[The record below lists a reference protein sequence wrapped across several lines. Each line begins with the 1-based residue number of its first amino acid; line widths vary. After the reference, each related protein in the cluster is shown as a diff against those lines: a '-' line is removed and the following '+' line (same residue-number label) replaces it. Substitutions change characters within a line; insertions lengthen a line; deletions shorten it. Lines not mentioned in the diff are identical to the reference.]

1 MHCSCAP
8 SGFVRLIWQVTDHWS
23 SATKGPS
30 AQSNTHASSHQT
42 LPFIGPRDCPLEH
55 QAIMIPLCS
64 DPGTGTHHILARLRR
79 PSARGPVSSWGL
91 RRTKRGHHQD
101 SRFVIDDLQASVHI
115 LYRHM
120 LGESIKHKHKRGTII
135 QSLSRRTYSASP
147 PSLV

>member
-64 DPGTGTHHILARLRR
+64 DPGTGTRDILAPPR
-79 PSARGPVSSWGL
+79 ARSHPHIRNASHISSPATPISPGPRQFMGVEADEAGAP
-91 RRTKRGHHQD
+91 
-101 SRFVIDDLQASVHI
+101 SRFKI
-115 LYRHM
+115 RN
-120 LGESIKHKHKRGTII
+120 
-135 QSLSRRTYSASP
+135 
-147 PSLV
+147 